1 MPHLCSSTAVVLF
14 YSAKIRISEQ
24 KNKGKSFFLCF
35 TLTNPHLF
43 AENCEKVLT
52 LGKKRKV
59 FLCFALANSYF
70 CRIKATTM
78 EQTTTIF
85 LVRHGETVDNARR
98 IMQGQT
104 HGMLNEHGREQ
115 AEGVAERLASE
126 EIDAVV
132 ASDLRRAIQTA
143 EIISARHA
151 LPVTTTPLLRE
162 RDWGSFTG
170 LYIPELKGR
179 KWTDDIETEEAL
191 LLRARDFL
199 LYITTTYPGKRVVAV
214 GHGIINKAILAVYA
228 QCPMREVQ
236 RMMNAEVRLLTAS
249 AERTASA
256 AVATSL
262 SARGAATAARRAT
275 AE

>member
-1 MPHLCSSTAVVLF
+1 
-14 YSAKIRISEQ
+14 
-24 KNKGKSFFLCF
+24 
-35 TLTNPHLF
+35 
-43 AENCEKVLT
+43 
-52 LGKKRKV
+52 
-59 FLCFALANSYF
+59 
-70 CRIKATTM
+70 M

-126 EIDAVV
+126 KIDAVV

-143 EIISARHA
+143 EIISARHG

-170 LYIPELKGR
+170 LFIPELKGR

-236 RMMNAEVRLLTAS
+236 RMMNAEVRLLTTS

>member
-1 MPHLCSSTAVVLF
+1 
-14 YSAKIRISEQ
+14 
-24 KNKGKSFFLCF
+24 
-35 TLTNPHLF
+35 
-43 AENCEKVLT
+43 
-52 LGKKRKV
+52 
-59 FLCFALANSYF
+59 
-70 CRIKATTM
+70 M

-143 EIISARHA
+143 EIISARHG

-262 SARGAATAARRAT
+262 STRGAATAARRAT